1 MCFKIYSKC
10 VSKEMDLRGILSTFF
25 LVVKEVSDAYF
36 AEIADVDFLK
46 AEAINTIS
54 KICRLNSEDV
64 MYFDEV

>member
-1 MCFKIYSKC
+1 
-10 VSKEMDLRGILSTFF
+10 MDLRGILSTFF